1 MTVLLKM
8 IVEKFCIG
16 KKCIEGE
23 LDVICFLKMNA
34 FLLYWRKQ
42 GMFTF

>member
-1 MTVLLKM
+1 MNVLLKM
-8 IVEKFCIG
+8 TVGKFYIG
-16 KKCIEGE
+16 RKCIEGE